1 MPTSSSWCAGLLR
14 AAPREPL
21 HDLYFSGAAGRAMTL
36 RRKMAWNLAGS
47 GLPLLLGAVAIPYLV
62 AQAGIEVVGILTLIW
77 ALIGYFSLFDFG
89 LGRALTQQV
98 ASAQASGHHR
108 QIPALVK
115 SGLVFTLAT
124 GGVGGLVLALVAAPL
139 GQHWLQVSAPLQSSV
154 VVSLWVAA
162 LGIPLTTVTTGLRG
176 VLEAHEDFRAANVLR
191 LMLGLANFGL
201 PVLCV
206 MLAGP
211 SLVWITGSLV
221 AARVAVLGAHVW
233 QVNRTLG
240 VSWLAAKWRWQDA
253 RPLFSFGVWMTV
265 SNVVGPLMVT
275 ADRFFI
281 SAALG
286 AAMVAYYT
294 VPADVVTR
302 VLIIPGA
309 VTTVLF
315 PRLAA
320 LRLQDTGAAQALYQK
335 SLKWIAALMVPVC
348 LALGVGAYPGLA
360 WWLGPEFAENSW
372 HVVAILSVG
381 ILFNSLA
388 FVPFAAI
395 QAAGQASATAKI
407 HLTELLAYVPLLWL
421 ALMFGGLGAAAA
433 VWSLRTGVDLC
444 ALLVTARRLGFGRG
458 MTVGV
463 SA

>member
-1 MPTSSSWCAGLLR
+1 MAVLTVPHLIENLGQERFGLL
-14 AAPREPL
+14 AL
-21 HDLYFSGAAGRAMTL
+21 
-36 RRKMAWNLAGS
+36 AWG
-47 GLPLLLGAVAIPYLV
+47 
-62 AQAGIEVVGILTLIW
+62 
-77 ALIGYFSLFDFG
+77 LIGYAGTLDLG

-98 ASAQASGHHR
+98 ASAQASGRHH

-139 GQHWLQVSAPLQSSV
+139 GHQWLQVSAPLQSSV

-253 RPLFSFGVWMTV
+253 RPLFSFGAWMTV

-281 SAALG
+281 SAVLG
-286 AAMVAYYT
+286 AAVVAYYT

-309 VTTVLF
+309 ITTVLF
-315 PRLAA
+315 PRLTA
-320 LRLQDTGAAQALYQK
+320 LRLQDSGAARALYQK

-348 LALGVGAYPGLA
+348 LVLGVGAYPGLA
-360 WWLGPEFAENSW
+360 WWLGAEFADKSW

-388 FVPFAAI
+388 FVPYAAI
-395 QAAGQASATAKI
+395 QAAGAASTIAKI
-407 HLTELLAYVPLLWL
+407 HLVELVGYLPLLWL
-421 ALMFGGLGAAAA
+421 ALMYGGLGGAAV

-444 ALLVTARRLGFGRG
+444 ALLVMARRLGFGRDAG
-458 MTVGV
+458 ERRH
-463 SA
+463 A